1 MGLNYLVIGF
11 SICIQAAF
19 LILCRP
25 HTKTQPRVF
34 RGGVSRT
41 LIACVGR
48 PSTGPRAETAMAA
61 SPFPGR
67 PASTDGGPWPA
78 DFHRRALGRPAAPT
92 PGR

>member
-34 RGGVSRT
+34 RGGVFSDANCMCGPA
-41 LIACVGR
+41 LYR
-48 PSTGPRAETAMAA
+48 P
-61 SPFPGR
+61 
-67 PASTDGGPWPA
+67 
-78 DFHRRALGRPAAPT
+78 
-92 PGR
+92 